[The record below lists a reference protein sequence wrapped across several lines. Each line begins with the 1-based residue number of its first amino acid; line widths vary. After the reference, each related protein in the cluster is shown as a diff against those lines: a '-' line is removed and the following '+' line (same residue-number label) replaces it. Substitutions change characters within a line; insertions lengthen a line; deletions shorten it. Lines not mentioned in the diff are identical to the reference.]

1 MNDKELQKIIDT
13 KNSTIS
19 VLKDT
24 VKKWVREYNML
35 DACIELQNEK
45 INAYKMSE
53 NEANEIIAELKAYKD
68 VNEDFKTAWEE
79 LKAENERLKTEIKEK
94 LEIYEK
100 IKDKSAV
107 FTSEFTLAS
116 GGVTALKEILEL
128 FEKRSNEKVNELEKE
143 NKIIRRLNVLSAYDI
158 NKLLKKQNKYKS
170 CLQEIETIAERA
182 FAVCDDDCGNANK
195 FKEIIELT
203 KAEEE

>member
-13 KNSTIS
+13 KNGTIS

-53 NEANEIIAELKAYKD
+53 NEANEIIAELKAEIKKYAAINEQETKD
-68 VNEDFKTAWEE
+68 YAE
-79 LKAENERLKTEIKEK
+79 LKAENERLKREMT
-94 LEIYEK
+94 
-100 IKDKSAV
+100 
-107 FTSEFTLAS
+107 
-116 GGVTALKEILEL
+116 
-128 FEKRSNEKVNELEKE
+128 ELEEKFLT
-143 NKIIRRLNVLSAYDI
+143 LNG
-158 NKLLKKQNKYKS
+158 KS
-170 CLQEIETIAERA
+170 YSYYTTLQEIKAIVEENKFYFVEGTIIRYETIKQIVTNFEKIL
-182 FAVCDDDCGNANK
+182 DL
-195 FKEIIELT
+195 IT

>member
-13 KNSTIS
+13 KNGTIS

-53 NEANEIIAELKAYKD
+53 NEANEIIAELKAKIKKYAAINEQETKD
-68 VNEDFKTAWEE
+68 YAE
-79 LKAENERLKTEIKEK
+79 LKAENDRLKRI
-94 LEIYEK
+94 IDNV
-100 IKDKSAV
+100 KDYCIL
-107 FTSEFTLAS
+107 TRNEFCESHCLRKT
-116 GGVTALKEILEL
+116 VC
-128 FEKRSNEKVNELEKE
+128 EKRDCVP
-143 NKIIRRLNVLSAYDI
+143 IRDI
-158 NKLLKKQNKYKS
+158 TNIYN
-170 CLQEIETIAERA
+170 
-182 FAVCDDDCGNANK
+182 
-195 FKEIIELT
+195 LT

>member
-13 KNSTIS
+13 KNGTIS

-53 NEANEIIAELKAYKD
+53 NEANVIIAELEAYKD

-79 LKAENERLKTEIKEK
+79 LKAENERLKKAIEYDSIYNDMQAEIDCGEK
-94 LEIYEK
+94 MIEK
-100 IKDKSAV
+100 YQK
-107 FTSEFTLAS
+107 
-116 GGVTALKEILEL
+116 
-128 FEKRSNEKVNELEKE
+128 
-143 NKIIRRLNVLSAYDI
+143 
-158 NKLLKKQNKYKS
+158 
-170 CLQEIETIAERA
+170 CLQEIKAIAEA
-182 FAVCDDDCGNANK
+182 DVHIVGDEK
-195 FKEIIELT
+195 LYYYSIEKILQVLT
-203 KAEEE
+203 KVEEV